1 MAEAKPLA
9 SLSSSLLAR
18 KGQARPAMRPQGF
31 AGFPNPMGGHEDLG
45 WNDMGHEIP
54 RPLHIHA
61 DEHLNGFVPEV
72 PEVMRQREIL
82 EAEFGAPQDMDLP
95 HPVTEFEAFE
105 APTTMPG
112 QEIHPKAKAQV
123 AKALPAAPR
132 PLPTVAIAR
141 AKKAAKGRKT
151 KAAFTLRMDPE
162 RHLKLRLACAITRDS
177 AQAIVTEALDNY
189 LSSFPE
195 IDELVRKVPAG
206 V

>member
-31 AGFPNPMGGHEDLG
+31 AGFPNVMGGQEDLG

-54 RPLHIHA
+54 GPVSVNP
-61 DEHLNGFVPEV
+61 DEHLNGFAPVPAV
-72 PEVMRQREIL
+72 VRQREIL
-82 EAEFGAPQDMDLP
+82 EAEFSVPQNLDLP
-95 HPVTEFEAFE
+95 HPVTEFEAIK
-105 APTTMPG
+105 APVTAPEL
-112 QEIHPKAKAQV
+112 EIHPRRKPVVK
-123 AKALPAAPR
+123 PAAVADR

-151 KAAFTLRMDPE
+151 KAAFTLRMDPD
-162 RHLKLRLACAITRDS
+162 RHLKLRLACAITRES
-177 AQAIVTEALDNY
+177 AQAIVTGALDDY
-189 LSSFPE
+189 LNSFPE

-206 V
+206 A

>member
-1 MAEAKPLA
+1 MAEPKPLA

-31 AGFPNPMGGHEDLG
+31 AGFVNPMGGGHEDLG

-54 RPLHIHA
+54 RPVSLYA
-61 DEHLNGFVPEV
+61 DEHMNGFAPEIPEV
-72 PEVMRQREIL
+72 VRQREVL
-82 EAEFGAPQDMDLP
+82 AAEFSAPQDMELP
-95 HPVTEFEAFE
+95 HPVTEFASPDMPAI
-105 APTTMPG
+105 APE
-112 QEIHPKAKAQV
+112 QAIHPKAKP
-123 AKALPAAPR
+123 LTNEAPMVVR

-141 AKKAAKGRKT
+141 AKKAAKSRKT

-162 RHLKLRLACAITRDS
+162 RHLKLRLACAISRES

-189 LSSFPE
+189 LSRFPE
-195 IDELVRKVPAG
+195 IDELVRKVPAA